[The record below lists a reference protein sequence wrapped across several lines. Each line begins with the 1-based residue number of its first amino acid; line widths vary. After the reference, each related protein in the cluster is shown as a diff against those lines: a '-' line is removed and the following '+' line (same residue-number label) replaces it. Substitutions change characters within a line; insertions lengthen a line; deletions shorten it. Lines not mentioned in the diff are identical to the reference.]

1 MVLRRQ
7 AATELTESPYK
18 PGDEGQASGNSI
30 RPLKLIIM
38 SATLRVE
45 DFLQPRVF
53 PIPPPVIKVEN
64 RQYPVTVHFARRT
77 ELRNYLDSAF
87 KKVCQI
93 HRRLPEGGIL
103 VFLTG
108 KREILYM
115 CRRLNQT
122 LNKRKRSRNETG
134 LTYDGSQDNEVTVEG
149 SLRGKDEDEMLADAD
164 AAFDSFDEDVDDVM
178 NDDDEEEGN
187 ASNEDDI
194 QETITDVRAQMLKEA
209 LGFSTSPAE
218 SSK

>member
-7 AATELTESPYK
+7 AATEA
-18 PGDEGQASGNSI
+18 GEGSLDAV
-30 RPLKLIIM
+30 RPLKLIVM

-45 DFLQPRVF
+45 DFLQPRIF
-53 PIPPPVIKVEN
+53 PTLPPVIKVEN

-77 ELRNYLDSAF
+77 ELRDYLEAAF

-93 HRRLPEGGIL
+93 HRKLPEGGIL

-115 CRRLNQT
+115 CRRLNHV
-122 LNKRKRSRNETG
+122 LNKRKRTRKEVE
-134 LTYDGSQDNEVTVEG
+134 LMYDGMQDSEG
-149 SLRGKDEDEMLADAD
+149 AAGESLRSIDDDEILGDAD
-164 AAFDSFDEDVDDVM
+164 AVVDGFDEDHDGYM
-178 NDDDEEEGN
+178 DDEEEEEEEEGR
-187 ASNEDDI
+187 ASEDD
-194 QETITDVRAQMLKEA
+194 QGTSSSAEDVRALMLRAA

-218 SSK
+218 SAK